1 MGHHQAGDRPAKVYS
16 TTIRKLAAGLEVEPQ
31 SLLEDIEQSELAEV
45 SSEKPEGGKKI
56 RLALHT

>member
-1 MGHHQAGDRPAKVYS
+1 LCQVYNPDS

-31 SLLEDIEQSELAEV
+31 SLLKDIEQSELAEV

-56 RLALHT
+56 RLAPHT